1 MTPHWHDQNP
11 WRDKIVYVPL
21 ERLAECVAGGT
32 ISDHTGAIEPYD
44 VAFVLR
50 FWAQGGDKL
59 DGYILPQPGGFH
71 SIGVRYGAEG
81 SQYLSPHN
89 AHPEKTAALLAELR
103 EAIEED

>member
-1 MTPHWHDQNP
+1 MKQHWHEQNP
-11 WRDKIVYVPL
+11 WRDKVVYVPL

-32 ISDHTGAIEPYD
+32 VSIGLDGPVVPYD
-44 VAFVLR
+44 AAFVLAR
-50 FWAQGGDKL
+50 WERTSDRL

-103 EAIEED
+103 K